1 MFNRNQFI
9 ITYCTIVAFAILYEH
24 QPLLPLFARQWDI
37 SLSDA
42 ALLTTV
48 TMLPL
53 AIAPLI
59 YGYILEQFS
68 ARHMLMGGFSLLLLS
83 QAILS
88 TAPDYPIFLVLR
100 AIEGLV
106 LPAIFTSLMTYTS
119 ASGGQQHAR
128 RNIGV
133 YIASTIVGGY
143 CGRTLTGYVTSLYDW
158 QTAFW
163 MWAFLALVAVL
174 ALLRLDSDPRSNLVK
189 PSFSEIK
196 LLMKKP
202 VNREGLLAAFL
213 LFFVFAG
220 MLNFLPFRMLEI
232 DPEITTVAI
241 SMVYTGYLV
250 GIVISLFASRIIGWF
265 GSERKTLLSATVIYL
280 AGTLL
285 FIPASIELLYLAM
298 FIFAAGMFTLHSVLS
313 GYLNHLEPSRKG
325 MINGLYVSAYYS
337 GGALGSFLPGLI
349 YQSLGWTG
357 FSLSLMLLLLVL
369 GAVLW
374 SMPRNDKLTAKTTT
388 PHS

>member
-9 ITYCTIVAFAILYEH
+9 ISYCTIVAFAILYEH
-24 QPLLPLFARQWDI
+24 QPLLPLLAQQWGI

-68 ARHMLMGGFSLLLLS
+68 ARHMLMGGFTLLLLS

-133 YIASTIVGGY
+133 YIAATIVGGY
-143 CGRTLTGYVTSLYDW
+143 CGRTLTGFVTSLYDW

-163 MWAFLALVAVL
+163 MWSFLALVAVL
-174 ALLRLDSDPRSNLVK
+174 ALFRLDSDPRSNLVK
-189 PSFSEIK
+189 PSFAEIK

-213 LFFVFAG
+213 LFFVFAA
-220 MLNFLPFRMLEI
+220 MLNFLPFRMLEL
-232 DPEITTVAI
+232 DPEITTLAI
-241 SMVYTGYLV
+241 SMVYTGYLI
-250 GIVISLFASRIIGWF
+250 GIVISLSASRVIAWF
-265 GSERKTLLSATVIYL
+265 GSERKTLLVAGVVYV
-280 AGTLL
+280 AGTWL
-285 FIPASIELLYLAM
+285 FMSDSILLLYPAM
-298 FIFAAGMFTLHSVLS
+298 FIFASGMFTLHSVLS
-313 GYLNHLEPSRKG
+313 GYLNHLEPARKG

-337 GGALGSFLPGLI
+337 GGALGSFLPGLV
-349 YQSLGWTG
+349 YQSVGWTG
-357 FSLSLMLLLLVL
+357 FSLVLMALLLVL

-374 SMPRNDKLTAKTTT
+374 SMPRNDKLAPKTTT